1 MEIPIGFFKRWNP
14 KLKVDKIYP
23 LPDKSNADSTCYY
36 ATINTE
42 KKPSSAPQKVF
53 QNYMYINS
61 MMTRGNVPP
70 VLATIARNTTLRLLT
85 SMNFI
90 SQNHTVISFV
100 MPLLCLMAN
109 TIIPRSLHALV
120 KR

>member
-42 KKPSSAPQKVF
+42 KETFFSTPEGLPELYVYQQYDDEGK
-53 QNYMYINS
+53 
-61 MMTRGNVPP
+61 R
-70 VLATIARNTTLRLLT
+70 ATC
-85 SMNFI
+85 I
-90 SQNHTVISFV
+90 SHDSEKYDPKATYEYEFYLPKSYSDIFV